1 MTDKRK
7 VVVLTHGGAGSDP
20 AHADGTAI
28 AGQIA
33 MMELQTGQPV
43 LNAACAAVTT
53 LEDDSRFNAGLGSHQ
68 RSNGLVQMDASCI
81 DSSGR
86 FGAVAA
92 LEGFRNPVQV
102 ARIVSQ
108 SEYRFLAGAGAAEFA
123 ANQECQKVSEDEIGN
138 TGKDFST
145 TDTVGCVIRDGD
157 NFAAALSTGGIK
169 DAIAG
174 RVGDV
179 PLIGCGLYAGSHG
192 AVAATG
198 EGEAIL
204 KQITAFRAYQLIEK
218 GMDPKSIVS
227 EVINWFNKPT
237 AFGLIIVSKLG
248 FAGGANEP
256 MAWTASEIE
265 L

>member
-1 MTDKRK
+1 M
-7 VVVLTHGGAGSDP
+7 
-20 AHADGTAI
+20 
-28 AGQIA
+28 
-33 MMELQTGQPV
+33 
-43 LNAACAAVTT
+43 
-53 LEDDSRFNAGLGSHQ
+53 
-68 RSNGLVQMDASCI
+68 
-81 DSSGR
+81 
-86 FGAVAA
+86 
-92 LEGFRNPVQV
+92 
-102 ARIVSQ
+102 
-108 SEYRFLAGAGAAEFA
+108 
-123 ANQECQKVSEDEIGN
+123 
-138 TGKDFST
+138 
-145 TDTVGCVIRDGD
+145 IRDGD

-169 DAIAG
+169 DAISG

-198 EGEAIL
+198 DGEAIL

>member
-1 MTDKRK
+1 
-7 VVVLTHGGAGSDP
+7 
-20 AHADGTAI
+20 
-28 AGQIA
+28 
-33 MMELQTGQPV
+33 
-43 LNAACAAVTT
+43 
-53 LEDDSRFNAGLGSHQ
+53 
-68 RSNGLVQMDASCI
+68 MDASCI

-102 ARIVSQ
+102 SRIVSQ

-123 ANQECQKVSEDEIGN
+123 ANQDCQMVSEDEIGN

-169 DAIAG
+169 DAISG

-198 EGEAIL
+198 EGEAYL

-218 GMDPKSIVS
+218 GMDPKSNVS